1 MRISTA
7 QMYYKGVT
15 AMLDKQAELAKTQQ
29 QLATGER
36 ILAPSDDPA
45 AATQAMQ
52 LEQIIETTKQYQ
64 RNANYAESKLS
75 LEETVLVEV
84 GNILQRV
91 RELAV
96 RANNDTLSAGDRTAI
111 AAEVRSVQK
120 DLVQLANTQD
130 ANGEYIF
137 SGFKSATIP
146 FSDDGAG
153 NFTYNGDQ
161 GQRALQIGD
170 NRQVTIGDSG
180 DQVFMRVDDGAG
192 GFSSMFD
199 VLYEFAT
206 DLEAN
211 APNTATLTKLDSALD
226 NVLTVRASIGARMN
240 SIENQRGAND
250 SFSLLMEENRSKLR
264 DLDYAEAVSRF
275 EQQMLA
281 LQASQ
286 QSFIKIEG
294 LSLFNYL

>member
-130 ANGEYIF
+130 ANGEYVF
-137 SGFKSATIP
+137 AGFKTATIP